1 MITTRVVANTS
12 IMPHSYH
19 FFFIVR
25 TFKIYP
31 LSNFQVYNT
40 VLLTAFSMLYIKSLE
55 RTHDITERLYPF
67 DGNLFISL
75 IPTPNS

>member
-1 MITTRVVANTS
+1 
-12 IMPHSYH
+12 
-19 FFFIVR
+19 
-25 TFKIYP
+25 
-31 LSNFQVYNT
+31 
-40 VLLTAFSMLYIKSLE
+40 MLYIKSLE